1 MTGKHNSPKVFTF
14 QDLINLSFTNPKG
27 SSKINAQIL
36 QNVLKMLVKK
46 MDLECSKFHLTG
58 IQSDEI
64 EDLFKNHAQS
74 PIEVQECTCKD
85 PLPVELVEVEEKE
98 KKTSDTAI
106 SKDGSHDSSH
116 YSSVSCANIKLELFY
131 LNTKVDELKDQI
143 KIQNQNMKNKVAKIC
158 TTEDL
163 NIFDLYSDERVDKPE
178 DKGHLSSDC
187 EDLCDPC
194 EPCNQNACSLLNNRD
209 FLKKLMRKTTTPV
222 VERMFE
228 FEDRIRILT
237 EKFEYFLDAAEKEYE
252 KIPLV
257 EDALYRIDV
266 LKQDFIKHQ
275 TLFLKTMEEV
285 QEMLDDKVQKVHIPP
300 MKKWIQDEFD
310 CIWQVIKELR
320 TIKECPKALGT
331 VVQHMKCLSCQRESC
346 VMKATQMLPLLPES
360 HAGKNPT
367 DGKQLGRVCYLCC
380 MPRIPGKD
388 YKDLSPDLK
397 SKDKFDFVEGANGT
411 MYRAEMSK
419 KSCNL

>member
-1 MTGKHNSPKVFTF
+1 MTGKHNSAAAFTF
-14 QDLINLSFTNPKG
+14 QDLINLSFTNPTG
-27 SSKINAQIL
+27 SSKINTQIL

-58 IQSDEI
+58 IQNDEI
-64 EDLFKNHAQS
+64 RDLLRNHAES
-74 PIEVQECTCKD
+74 PIDVEECTCKD
-85 PLPVELVEVEEKE
+85 PPPVELVEVEEQE
-98 KKTSDTAI
+98 KRSDTAI
-106 SKDGSHDSSH
+106 SRSDSQASSH
-116 YSSVSCANIKLELFY
+116 YSSRSCANLKVELFY
-131 LNTKVDELKDQI
+131 LNTKMDELKDQI
-143 KIQNQNMKNKVAKIC
+143 KIQNQNMKNRMAKIC
-158 TTEDL
+158 TTDDL
-163 NIFDLYSDERVDKPE
+163 NIFDLYSDERFGKLE
-178 DKGHLSSDC
+178 DGKSLASDC

-194 EPCNQNACSLLNNRD
+194 EPCNQNACNLLKNRD

-237 EKFEYFLDAAEKEYE
+237 EKFEYFLDAAEKEYQ

-257 EDALYRIDV
+257 EDALFRIEV
-266 LKQDFIKHQ
+266 LKKDFIEHQ

-285 QEMLDDKVQKVHIPP
+285 QEMLDDKVHKVHIPP
-300 MKKWIQDEFD
+300 MKRWIQDEFD
-310 CIWQVIKELR
+310 CIWQAIKELR

-331 VVQHMKCLSCQRESC
+331 VIQHSKCLSCQRETC
-346 VMKATQMLPLLPES
+346 VMKGTQMLPLFPIA

-367 DGKQLGRVCYLCC
+367 DTKQYGRVCYLCC

-388 YKDLSPDLK
+388 YKDLSPQGLK
-397 SKDKFDFVEGANGT
+397 PKDNIDYIEGKNGT

-419 KSCNL
+419 KSCAK